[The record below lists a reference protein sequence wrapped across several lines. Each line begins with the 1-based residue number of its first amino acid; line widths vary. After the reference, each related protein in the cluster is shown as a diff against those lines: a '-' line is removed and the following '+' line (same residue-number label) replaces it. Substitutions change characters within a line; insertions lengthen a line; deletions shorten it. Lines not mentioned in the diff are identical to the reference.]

1 MYKFK
6 ELYTIDFSEVK
17 YYMEVHPIIQRAL
30 DFPEYYGGNL
40 DALWDCL
47 TDMAG
52 RPVHI
57 EIIGLEVIERKFGD
71 YANKLVDTFRE
82 FKHYDN
88 DKYSHEIKVEIVS
101 GNTRV
106 SLR

>member
-71 YANKLVDTFRE
+71 YANKLVDT
-82 FKHYDN
+82 
-88 DKYSHEIKVEIVS
+88 
-101 GNTRV
+101 
-106 SLR
+106 LRQ

>member
-30 DFPEYYGGNL
+30 DFPDYYGGSL

-47 TDMAG
+47 TDMVG

-71 YANKLVDTFRE
+71 YAKKLVDTFRE

-88 DKYSHEIKVEIVS
+88 EKYSHEIQIEIVS
-101 GNTRV
+101 DKSRV